1 MLALNQY
8 IVFVQVI
15 AEHSGAS
22 SDEIEEL
29 LESQWDMLSE
39 KQRARYNTKFA
50 LVTSPKSEED
60 TGKRKTVLVY
70 SN

>member
-1 MLALNQY
+1 M
-8 IVFVQVI
+8 FVQVI
-15 AEHSGAS
+15 AEHPDAS

-29 LESQWDMLSE
+29 LESQWNMLSE
-39 KQRARYNTKFA
+39 KQKARYNTKFA
-50 LVTSPKSEED
+50 IVTSPKSEED